1 MAHERRKERRRTQE
15 MGGALQAV
23 EYKIKSG
30 EARGI
35 GGSLGRFAFWFA
47 QPQRPGTGRPPQG
60 MTMTMTMHKLTVVL

>member
-1 MAHERRKERRRTQE
+1 MAHGRRKKKRPTKE

-35 GGSLGRFAFWFA
+35 GGSWEDLPSGLLSLSGLGPA
-47 QPQRPGTGRPPQG
+47 GLLG
-60 MTMTMTMHKLTVVL
+60 MTMTMHSHKLTVV